1 MWYTFSFKKHKVQT
15 YYFYGSWYNFKIV
28 TYKLKVFYLI
38 QTKQKLKVFN
48 LIQTKQKSN
57 KQTEDD
63 HFYFLSF

>member
-28 TYKLKVFYLI
+28 TYKLKVFNLI
-38 QTKQKLKVFN
+38 QAKQKL
-48 LIQTKQKSN
+48 N

-63 HFYFLSF
+63 HFYFLNF